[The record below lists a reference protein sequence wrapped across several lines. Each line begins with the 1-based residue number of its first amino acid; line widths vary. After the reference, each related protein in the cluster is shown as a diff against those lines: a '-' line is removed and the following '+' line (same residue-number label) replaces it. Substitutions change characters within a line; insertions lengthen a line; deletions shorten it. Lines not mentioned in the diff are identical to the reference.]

1 MEVPMGAF
9 ARPPL
14 RKKSFVLVPWLCF
27 SNFLCGVSNNPRVVG
42 NFLSFA
48 FISGYENFYDIEL
61 RKVPSFA
68 VIKDCYWEYVL
79 LWHPCKT
86 LC

>member
-1 MEVPMGAF
+1 MVGRGRQAGRGGGVGGVEVPMGAF

-27 SNFLCGVSNNPRVVG
+27 SNFLCGVSNNPRVAG

-48 FISGYENFYDIEL
+48 FISGYENFYD
-61 RKVPSFA
+61 R
-68 VIKDCYWEYVL
+68 
-79 LWHPCKT
+79 
-86 LC
+86 